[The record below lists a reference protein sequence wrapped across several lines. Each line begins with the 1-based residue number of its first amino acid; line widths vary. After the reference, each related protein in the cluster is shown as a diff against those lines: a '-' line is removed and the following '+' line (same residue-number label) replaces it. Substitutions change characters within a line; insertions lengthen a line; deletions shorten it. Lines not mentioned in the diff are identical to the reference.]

1 MPLLYLAVM
10 SRTECQNCHRPSVVC
25 YCDLLPELR
34 NQWPVRILQESGE
47 SRHPLNTAG
56 IAALSLGDCQL
67 YTVEAGSADFQDPV
81 DWQREAPALIY
92 PGEQAEPVEALAEAP
107 QRPLVF
113 VDANWRKSR
122 RLLHEMPW
130 LSALPRFAIHD
141 APPSRY
147 RIRSSRVA
155 DALSTLE
162 AIVHT
167 LELVEK
173 VPGRYAPM
181 LDVMDWMVDQQI
193 RYMGKEVYQRNYRQ

>member
-1 MPLLYLAVM
+1 M
-10 SRTECQNCHRPSVVC
+10 SRAECPNCQRPRVVC
-25 YCDLLPELR
+25 YCDRLPVLR
-34 NQWPVRILQESGE
+34 NQWPVRILQELGE
-47 SRHPLNTAG
+47 GRHPLNTAG
-56 IAALSLGDCQL
+56 IAALSLDDCQL
-67 YTVEAGSADFQDPV
+67 SAVAAGRPDPQHHI
-81 DWQREAPALIY
+81 DWQRETPALIY
-92 PGEQAEPVEALAEAP
+92 PGQQAEPVEALAEGP
-107 QRPLVF
+107 QRPLLF

-167 LELVEK
+167 LETVEK
-173 VPGRYAPM
+173 APGRYAPM

-193 RYMGKEVYQRNYRQ
+193 RYMGREVYQRNYGQ